1 MKSFLADFAEMMSAM
16 FIGVILLYAFILPF
30 WVLAMFTRS
39 FDLVAEFVA
48 RIFVLVL
55 DILPY
60 VSQM

>member
-1 MKSFLADFAEMMSAM
+1 MMSAM

-39 FDLVAEFVA
+39 FDLVAEFMA

>member
-39 FDLVAEFVA
+39 FDLVAEFMA